1 MKQKSEVKVERGG
14 RREAGQGVNGW
25 TRKKEE
31 GVCGGHSQA
40 RPFLEEGE
48 GVGRQLA
55 SASCRGGREGPL
67 GTLQYPLLRA
77 SCPQGKSSYQRSAT
91 TSNRAPRPPLTQV

>member
-77 SCPQGKSSYQRSAT
+77 SCP
-91 TSNRAPRPPLTQV
+91 